1 MKAKLIAISKHE
13 RSIFLAM
20 AEENF
25 RELNACFV
33 PHADWVETYFD
44 NILDNP
50 EKILSWLLLDGE
62 KIGFI
67 LFGLESHPFL
77 PRKNGVVYELYVVP
91 KHRRKGVA
99 RAAAEMAIAELKLLR
114 PAKIQLEV
122 AVGNKKA
129 AELWKSLGFKQAT
142 ERYILRT
149 EV

>member
-1 MKAKLIAISKHE
+1 
-13 RSIFLAM
+13 M

-25 RELNACFV
+25 RELNASFV
-33 PHADWVETYFD
+33 PHADWVETFFD
-44 NILDNP
+44 NILDNRD
-50 EKILSWLLLDGE
+50 KILSWLLLDGE

-91 KHRRKGVA
+91 KHRRKGIA
-99 RAAAEMAIAELKLLR
+99 RDAAKMAIAEMKLLR
-114 PAKIQLEV
+114 PSKIQLEV

-129 AELWKSLGFKQAT
+129 AELWKSLGFKRAT
-142 ERYILRT
+142 ERYILGT